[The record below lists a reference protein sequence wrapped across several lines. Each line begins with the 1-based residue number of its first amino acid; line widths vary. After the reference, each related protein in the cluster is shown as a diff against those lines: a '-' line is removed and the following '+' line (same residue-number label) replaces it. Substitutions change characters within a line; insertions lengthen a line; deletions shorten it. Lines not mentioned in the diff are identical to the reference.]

1 MPEKSTLCDGETYD
15 KLLYWLS
22 GYHTRDGIKVWDRSY
37 DHIKLGAVGTMS
49 KKGDKVQT
57 HVGRKTGKG
66 MAIGATVGVIGAVLT
81 GGMSLLATAVG
92 TGALG
97 GVLGAFFKKSTHLT
111 QKEIVAIGQ
120 ELDAGRV
127 AVVVNCDDYEV
138 PLVTEYMVGSG
149 GTVRTYNVPSAA
161 LTEAANAP
169 EVMDAV
175 NEGSA

>member
-1 MPEKSTLCDGETYD
+1 
-15 KLLYWLS
+15 
-22 GYHTRDGIKVWDRSY
+22 
-37 DHIKLGAVGTMS
+37 
-49 KKGDKVQT
+49 
-57 HVGRKTGKG
+57 
-66 MAIGATVGVIGAVLT
+66 
-81 GGMSLLATAVG
+81 
-92 TGALG
+92 LG